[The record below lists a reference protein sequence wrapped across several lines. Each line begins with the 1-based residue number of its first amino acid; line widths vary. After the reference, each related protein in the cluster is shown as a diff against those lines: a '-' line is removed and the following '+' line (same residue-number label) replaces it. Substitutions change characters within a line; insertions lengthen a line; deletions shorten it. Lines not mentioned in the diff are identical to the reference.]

1 MKRMMAIAAATL
13 VIGLTSSCMQIEDQ
27 PKQVAP
33 VVKRNS
39 LVDPILALR
48 RTINPFLAW
57 NKKEG
62 RNGNRYGLAWTA
74 DPRRSVYRQSDPLIR
89 LTELY
94 WHYYYPNTSWLDY
107 PGIEPYLTDT
117 NWGHAAEYGTTLAT
131 DITSPG
137 YLDYIASISAR
148 NVKNAAAHGVLL
160 DWWHDHHDGGFSEGQ
175 VRRSRQSLVA
185 GLRDAL
191 GQEAIIIGNVNWHHD
206 KATVSQIN
214 GVFLELS
221 KEPYERRSK
230 TLYTRSELFKI
241 ESLLLYYEQ
250 RLAYPRLI
258 ALNGWRQTAAVNDL
272 DRNTP
277 ANRQMAKIMTAMS
290 VVIPAHGYILYGD
303 NNPDTDYEDD
313 HHHLYYDFYSF
324 DVGQP
329 TSSYQRVSRGAGFK
343 EHEQGF
349 VAYNITTRDIVFT
362 TSDGREI
369 TAPANSGLFCEYVG
383 NSERCLSED

>member
-48 RTINPFLAW
+48 RTVNPFLAW

-160 DWWHDHHDGGFSEGQ
+160 DWWHDHQQSSSGYSEGQ
-175 VRRSRQSLVA
+175 VKAARVSIA
-185 GLRDAL
+185 KKLRDRF
-191 GQEAIIIGNVNWHHD
+191 GSNKIILGNVNWKKD
-206 KATVSQIN
+206 TSTARFLN
-214 GVFLELS
+214 GVFLELY
-221 KEPYERRSK
+221 KEPYYSSVSRLYRS
-230 TLYTRSELFKI
+230 SELAEI
-241 ESLLLYYEQ
+241 EKLLEFYEAN
-250 RLAYPRLI
+250 LAAPKLI
-258 ALNGWRQTAAVNDL
+258 ALEVWRKTA
-272 DRNTP
+272 
-277 ANRQMAKIMTAMS
+277 K
-290 VVIPAHGYILYGD
+290 
-303 NNPDTDYEDD
+303 
-313 HHHLYYDFYSF
+313 SF
-324 DVGQP
+324 
-329 TSSYQRVSRGAGFK
+329 
-343 EHEQGF
+343 
-349 VAYNITTRDIVFT
+349 
-362 TSDGREI
+362 
-369 TAPANSGLFCEYVG
+369 
-383 NSERCLSED
+383 